1 MLARAGR
8 DVRQALPA
16 RGLAELVAA
25 RRANYRLL
33 VGTSDGKPIFISF
46 SSVDLAAAT
55 AVSEAL
61 GKRGIGS
68 FLSSRDIEAGH
79 NYGKE
84 IVRAVKACHA
94 MVVLMSPSASTSEHV
109 RREVTLAVEHRKQL
123 LPFSLNGLTADG
135 LGEDWAYWFSAVQLV
150 EFTTGEAVA
159 ERTAKDVTVDRTMK
173 LVKIA
178 DHAVHLVEVAKDGSA
193 RERKLPRSG
202 DESWAADVTVLPHG
216 GLRITV
222 GGYDLRATKQAPH
235 SPWLTGVETGPDG
248 ESTFHVVRIA
258 TELPPPQD
266 FARHR
271 WLLIGRRNRPSVI
284 DFPPNVGG
292 RLARQYFVDDLHFS
306 HGALEFV
313 NITNGVLRLE
323 FTLPLPNRATEE
335 AWVKSHG
342 TSLRGFGRSL
352 YPIIG

>member
-1 MLARAGR
+1 M
-8 DVRQALPA
+8 
-16 RGLAELVAA
+16 
-25 RRANYRLL
+25 
-33 VGTSDGKPIFISF
+33 GTSDGKPIFISF
-46 SSVDLAAAT
+46 SSDDLAAAT

-61 GKRGIGS
+61 ERRGIAN
-68 FLSSRDIEAGH
+68 FLSAKDVGQ
-79 NYGKE
+79 NYPAE
-84 IVRAVKACHA
+84 ITRAIKNCQAL
-94 MVVLMSPSASTSEHV
+94 VVLLSPSAFASVHV
-109 RREVTLAVEHRKQL
+109 TREVTLAVEHRKAIVPFWFNAFDVDALSDKWRYL
-123 LPFSLNGLTADG
+123 LTG
-135 LGEDWAYWFSAVQLV
+135 VQAF
-150 EFTTGEAVA
+150 EFTSGEAAA
-159 ERTAKDVTVDRTMK
+159 ERAAKDVTVDRTMK

-202 DESWAADVTVLPHG
+202 DESWAADVTVLPDAG
-216 GLRITV
+216 IRITV
-222 GGYDLRATKQAPH
+222 GDYDLRATKQTPH
-235 SPWLTGVETGPDG
+235 APWLTGVETGPHG

-258 TELPPPQD
+258 TELPEPQD

-292 RLARQYFVDDLHFS
+292 RLSRQYFVDDLHFS

-323 FTLPLPNRATEE
+323 FTLPVPNRATEE

-352 YPIIG
+352 YPIVG

>member
-1 MLARAGR
+1 M
-8 DVRQALPA
+8 
-16 RGLAELVAA
+16 
-25 RRANYRLL
+25 
-33 VGTSDGKPIFISF
+33 GTSDDKPIFISF
-46 SSVDLAAAT
+46 SSDDLAAAT

-61 GKRGIGS
+61 ERRGVAN
-68 FLSSRDIEAGH
+68 FLSTKDVGQ
-79 NYGKE
+79 NYPAE
-84 IVRAVKACHA
+84 ITRAIKQCQAL
-94 MVVLMSPSASTSEHV
+94 VVLLSPSSFASDHV
-109 RREVTLAVEHRKQL
+109 TREVTLAVEHRKRV
-123 LPFSLNGLTADG
+123 LPFSFSAFDVDG
-135 LGEDWAYWFSAVQLV
+135 LDDDWRYLLTGVQAF
-150 EFTTGEAVA
+150 EFTTGEALA
-159 ERTAKDVTVDRTMK
+159 ERAARYVTLDRTMK

-202 DESWAADVTVLPHG
+202 DASWAADVTLLPDG

-222 GGYDLRATKQAPH
+222 GDYDLRATKQGPH
-235 SPWLTGVETGPDG
+235 TPWLTGVETGPHG

-266 FARHR
+266 FAKHR
-271 WLLIGRRNRPSVI
+271 WLLVGRRNRPSVI
-284 DFPPNVGG
+284 EFPPHVGG
-292 RLARQYFVDDLHFS
+292 RLSRQYFVDDLHFS

-313 NITNGVLRLE
+313 NVTNDVLRLE